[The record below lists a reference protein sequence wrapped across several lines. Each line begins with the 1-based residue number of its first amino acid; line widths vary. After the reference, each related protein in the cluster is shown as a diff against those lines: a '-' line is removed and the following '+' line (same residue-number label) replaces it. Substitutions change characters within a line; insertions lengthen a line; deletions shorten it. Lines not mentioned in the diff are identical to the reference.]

1 MRTNT
6 QKISTT
12 TKRSVVGVV
21 VMLNISLGLE
31 TVARELK
38 LMDREQIS
46 SEEAV
51 ALAKRKYTS
60 IVHAGGNIQV
70 SSIEKYTPI
79 RMGIRNIMNNIKIY

>member
-51 ALAKRKYTS
+51 ALAKRRYTS
-60 IVHAGGNIQV
+60 VIHAGGNIKV
-70 SSIEKYTPI
+70 ASIEKYQPVKV
-79 RMGIRNIMNNIKIY
+79 GISGIMNRLKIY